1 MTSTGLLLS
10 FEGIDGCGKST
21 QLGLLHDR
29 LLSMSIPTLALR
41 EPGGTHT
48 SEAIRSILL
57 DKQFDISPIS
67 EMLLFSAARAQLVN
81 ERIRPALENG
91 MVVLLD
97 RFYDSTTAYQ
107 GFGRQFIDIP
117 TIEKLNTIA
126 TGGLTPDITFYFDLE
141 VDAAFSR
148 RSGEADRMEDAGRDF
163 FDRVRSGYIHLA
175 QHHKH
180 RFRTL
185 DSSRAMKVVQEE
197 VWDHFQKLWTKK

>member
-1 MTSTGLLLS
+1 MNKRGMLIS

-21 QLGLLHDR
+21 QMGLLHDR

-57 DKQFDISPIS
+57 DKQFDISPVS

-81 ERIRPALENG
+81 ERILPALEAG

-107 GFGRQFIDIP
+107 GYGREFMDISK
-117 TIEKLNTIA
+117 IEELNEIA
-126 TGGLTPDITFYFDLE
+126 TGGLCPDLTFYFDLE
-141 VDAAFSR
+141 VDAAYAR
-148 RSGEADRMEDAGRDF
+148 RRGDADRMEDSGRDF
-163 FDRVRSGYIHLA
+163 FDRVRTGYLHLA
-175 QHHKH
+175 EQNQI
-180 RFRTL
+180 RYRII
-185 DSSRAMKVVQEE
+185 DSSLPMVDVQEQ
-197 VWDHFQKLWTKK
+197 VWNHFQANWSK